1 MASLNRVYLVGNLT
15 RDPEVKYLPDGT
27 PVADLRLAV
36 SETYRSRASGEQ
48 VETTCYVDV
57 VVWRKQA
64 EACGQYLSK
73 GSPVLVEGKLHLDE
87 WEAQDGGKRS
97 KLRVRAQR
105 VQFLSR
111 PPKNA
116 EVADGSAPGN
126 SSQGQPMSEPAV
138 DNAGAQDSAGTVS
151 PAGGE
156 NLGDDDNL
164 PF

>member
-36 SETYRSRASGEQ
+36 SETYRSRSTGEQ
-48 VETTCYVDV
+48 VESTCFVDV

-73 GSPVLVEGKLHLDE
+73 GSPILVEGKLHLDE

-111 PPKNA
+111 PRNA
-116 EVADGSAPGN
+116 ENENGSAPG
-126 SSQGQPMSEPAV
+126 STSQDQPASAPAV
-138 DNAGAQDSAGTVS
+138 ADAGGQDSTTSANS
-151 PAGGE
+151 GGE
-156 NLGDDDNL
+156 QNLGDDDNL

>member
-36 SETYRSRASGEQ
+36 SETYRSRSSGEQ
-48 VETTCYVDV
+48 VETTCFVDV

-64 EACGQYLSK
+64 EACGQYLTK

-105 VQFLSR
+105 VQFLNRRAKGDEMGNGPGPVDGLQNQSV
-111 PPKNA
+111 PQS
-116 EVADGSAPGN
+116 ADGSPG
-126 SSQGQPMSEPAV
+126 
-138 DNAGAQDSAGTVS
+138 AGESGAS
-151 PAGGE
+151 E